1 MKKDWIMPKHS
12 ANPKELIAALEVY
25 EEAKTWLDNDKY
37 ISKVKEKLSTSQES
51 QAYTKK
57 TQILTYFGFI
67 EYQNNKEKRSA
78 KKISKSGKEFLEA
91 INKKNEKRIFELIL
105 ESLETRI
112 FGKNVPGL
120 SSNSFI
126 DPPKLFVHASIELGY
141 LTLNE
146 FGFLLDQLQLSH
158 EDLYYQ
164 LIQDIR
170 KNRLNP
176 NKRFEISNKAK
187 DPKPITA
194 MKNWG
199 FIEETGSK
207 KGKLSVSQKFVD
219 NYFNR
224 LYALE
229 PFNNAKVLQIKKPKE
244 DLGNFLDYEIP
255 NYSDLPPE
263 QKKEKEKHTNKNKNK
278 NKNSRP
284 TLNIET
290 GIQGENYVYKYEVN
304 KLKKHGRDDLAKKV
318 VKQCEDKTCFPGY
331 DIKSFDIDGNE
342 IYIEVKSSKSMSKK
356 NFYISSNEIKAAKK
370 YKKNYF
376 IYRVVNSLTNPK
388 IPYRIPDPLKR
399 RKEGQI
405 KIEPHTYEISFFN

>member
-1 MKKDWIMPKHS
+1 
-12 ANPKELIAALEVY
+12 
-25 EEAKTWLDNDKY
+25 
-37 ISKVKEKLSTSQES
+37 
-51 QAYTKK
+51 
-57 TQILTYFGFI
+57 
-67 EYQNNKEKRSA
+67 
-78 KKISKSGKEFLEA
+78 EA
-91 INKKNEKRIFELIL
+91 INKKNQKRIFELIL

-141 LTLNE
+141 LTFNE

-170 KNRLNP
+170 KNRLDP

-199 FIEETGSK
+199 FIEETGFK
-207 KGKLSVSQKFVD
+207 KGELSVSQKFVD
-219 NYFNR
+219 NYFDR

-255 NYSDLPPE
+255 NYSDLPPA
-263 QKKEKEKHTNKNKNK
+263 QKKEKENHTNKNSNKNK
-278 NKNSRP
+278 SKNSRP

-290 GIQGENYVYKYEVN
+290 GIQGENYVYE
-304 KLKKHGRDDLAKKV
+304 
-318 VKQCEDKTCFPGY
+318 
-331 DIKSFDIDGNE
+331 
-342 IYIEVKSSKSMSKK
+342 
-356 NFYISSNEIKAAKK
+356 
-370 YKKNYF
+370 
-376 IYRVVNSLTNPK
+376 
-388 IPYRIPDPLKR
+388 
-399 RKEGQI
+399 
-405 KIEPHTYEISFFN
+405 